1 MDTIEV
7 GDWVAFYDDGRIV
20 YACVQ
25 YIHDEIGGRR
35 YADTSLGS
43 RRFDAILEVRKKGT
57 S

>member
-1 MDTIEV
+1 VDTIEV

>member
-20 YACVQ
+20 YACVH
-25 YIHDEIGGRR
+25 YLHDEIGGRR

-43 RRFDAILEVRKKGT
+43 RWVDSILEVRKKGT